1 MDFGYNYGYEYN
13 YDYPV
18 HMNSTGS
25 LFTALMYIYLII
37 LTVIVIFALASYI
50 FHSVGMYTIG
60 KRMGREYA
68 WLAFIPFA
76 RDYFHGELAGAIPL
90 KSRKIKNPGIWNL
103 VLPIIYNAIAG
114 ILIVIVVIAGIGAGV
129 ASEMNRGVT
138 GISAFISALIGVYV
152 LILILAVA
160 YTAIHSVLRVL
171 IDIQIYE
178 RFTSRN
184 MAVVHSVLSAILPLY
199 ESICFFVMRNRDFN
213 PGMEPHIAPPV
224 PPVPPMPP
232 VPPVSH
238 VESGNMEMTSEKPQD
253 KAADR
258 KEDTLQPPIGEQ
270 TDHKP
275 E

>member
-1 MDFGYNYGYEYN
+1 MNRRRLLDFGYNYGYEYN

-103 VLPIIYNAIAG
+103 VLPIIYTNV
-114 ILIVIVVIAGIGAGV
+114 LDGIGAV
-129 ASEMNRGVT
+129 DKNLLEMAEVFQVPAGRRLRYIYISQVLPFFRSGCSIALGLCWKS
-138 GISAFISALIGVYV
+138 GIAAEVIGIPDHSIGEHLYNAKVYLDTPDLFAWTLVIV
-152 LILILAVA
+152 LISIAFEKLFLTVLDAAVR
-160 YTAIHSVLRVL
+160 YT
-171 IDIQIYE
+171 E
-178 RFTSRN
+178 R
-184 MAVVHSVLSAILPLY
+184 MV
-199 ESICFFVMRNRDFN
+199 
-213 PGMEPHIAPPV
+213 
-224 PPVPPMPP
+224 
-232 VPPVSH
+232 
-238 VESGNMEMTSEKPQD
+238 
-253 KAADR
+253 
-258 KEDTLQPPIGEQ
+258 
-270 TDHKP
+270 
-275 E
+275 